1 MLFAQ
6 LKERILFY
14 FVFYI
19 MLVMSPS
26 FYCKSIMP
34 FLRKESHTRR
44 YVYLFG
50 SRVNRS
56 KLTSSWTIKMV
67 FYSLH
72 NTCKSA
78 PSSWGVSM
86 SMMCLYWPKVG
97 LIGFSFVPS
106 HVVPTRERNYEDRWM
121 PTRERER
128 ERDSYKSILL
138 LLLL

>member
-6 LKERILFY
+6 LEERILFY

-19 MLVMSPS
+19 MFVMSPS
-26 FYCKSIMP
+26 FYYKSIML

-56 KLTSSWTIKMV
+56 KFTFSWTIKML

-78 PSSWGVSM
+78 PSSWGASM

-106 HVVPTRERNYEDRWM
+106 HVVPTGERDYEDRWM
-121 PTRERER
+121 PTR